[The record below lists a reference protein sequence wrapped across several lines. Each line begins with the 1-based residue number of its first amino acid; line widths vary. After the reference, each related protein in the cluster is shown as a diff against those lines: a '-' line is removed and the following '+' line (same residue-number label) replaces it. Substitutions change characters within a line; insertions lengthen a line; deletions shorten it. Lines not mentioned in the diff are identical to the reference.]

1 MFDFTY
7 YDYSSKFLISFA
19 CDFSYVLGAVET
31 FFNVV
36 PVAGFLEVRVKA
48 YSLYS
53 RNVRNGHDNRRKLLI

>member
-31 FFNVV
+31 FFNAV
-36 PVAGFLEVRVKA
+36 PVAGIFRGKGKSIFLI
-48 YSLYS
+48 L
-53 RNVRNGHDNRRKLLI
+53 